1 MKLLYLAVFD
11 RKRDIGVCKKIAD
24 QLKGFEAYGIKT
36 KLVRITQAV
45 SRISVLGNEYL
56 VISHNWM
63 DVTIHNDVD
72 VLYIRYPKSTPGFL
86 EFIRKFKSGRP
97 DRKVIIEIPTYPYDG
112 ELQRE
117 DFLINTVDKICRNLL
132 RHYADRIVTYSN
144 DKYIWG
150 IRTIRS
156 VNGICV
162 KDIEP
167 REIMG
172 PANEINMIAVASMK
186 PWHGYERIIK
196 GMSEYYRTGGKRTI
210 NLHLVGNGPDIS
222 LYKQLAGKPDLN
234 NRVRFYGVKEGK
246 DLQALY
252 NQCDVGLVGFGYFK
266 IGLHILSA
274 IKTREYAAMGLPMV
288 IAGNIDI
295 FPADKYSFTLEV
307 PENDSPVDFNSVI
320 QWYDELYGEH
330 GEKRQEVANK
340 IRTYAYKKCDSK
352 VVMRRL
358 YKYLSDENVN
368 KHRRK

>member
-11 RKRDIGVCKKIAD
+11 RKRDIGVCNKIAD
-24 QLKGFEAYGIKT
+24 QLKGFEVYGIKT
-36 KLVRITQAV
+36 KLVRV
-45 SRISVLGNEYL
+45 SQVVNHISVMGKEFLSVSYL
-56 VISHNWM
+56 WKDI
-63 DVTIHNDVD
+63 TIHKDVD

-86 EFIRKFKSGRP
+86 GFIRKFKSGRP

-117 DFLINTVDKICRNLL
+117 DFLINTEDKICRNLL
-132 RHYADRIVTYSN
+132 RHYVDRIVTYSK

-150 IRTIRS
+150 IRTICS

-162 KDIEP
+162 KDITP

-186 PWHGYERIIK
+186 FWHGYERIIK
-196 GMSEYYRTGGKRTI
+196 GMSEYYQAGGKRII
-210 NLHLVGNGPDIS
+210 NLHLVGDGPDIP
-222 LYKQLAGKPDLN
+222 LYKQLTGKSGLN
-234 NRVRFYGVKEGK
+234 KNVRFHGVKEGK

-252 NQCDVGLVGFGYFK
+252 NQCDVGLVGFGYYKTGF
-266 IGLHILSA
+266 HILSS
-274 IKTREYAAMGLPMV
+274 IKTREYAAMGLPMI
-288 IAGNIDI
+288 IAGSIDI
-295 FPADKYSFTLEV
+295 FPAEKFSFILEV

-340 IRTYAYKKCDSK
+340 IRAYAYKRCDSK

-358 YKYLSDENVN
+358 FKYLSDKNVN
-368 KHRRK
+368 KHR